1 MLKAGVLTVAVIVVG
16 AAVVNLGVIFLWNS
30 GLLVSLILLFVGWKM
45 LMAVAWLVGLK

>member
-1 MLKAGVLTVAVIVVG
+1 MLKAGVLTVLIVVAG
-16 AAVVNLGVIFLWNS
+16 AVLVNIGVIFLWNS